1 MDEMY
6 IGSAICEVT
15 VGGELMLPRRFFETS
30 RARCADE
37 YLLIGLH
44 EESPC
49 LVAFDRVYVLQ
60 RQFDVA
66 ERFAKSPGGIQDY
79 HRLRR
84 LYGFVDEAPLAP
96 DGMLQLPPVLRERGA
111 IGTSALL
118 VASGARFEI
127 WDLGH
132 VLAHGPSDLVTL
144 ATLLRMNQ
152 INKEVSNG
160 VAMSTPGARPGAHA
174 ALQPTLCLQ
183 PLPPVSPRHDPIGRR
198 RSAG

>member
-15 VGGELMLPRRFFETS
+15 IGGELMLPRRFFETL
-30 RARCADE
+30 RARSIDD

-60 RQFDVA
+60 RQFEIA
-66 ERFAKSPGGIQDY
+66 ERLAKSPGGFHDH

-84 LYGFVDEAPLAP
+84 YYGFVDEAPLAP

-111 IGTSALL
+111 IGCSALL

-132 VLAHGPSDLVTL
+132 VLAHGPSDLVTM
-144 ATLLRMNQ
+144 ATLLRVNQ
-152 INKEVSNG
+152 TNKEISNG
-160 VAMSTPGARPGAHA
+160 DTLSTAGSCPGAHPPV
-174 ALQPTLCLQ
+174 QPTLCLQ
-183 PLPPVSPRHDPIGRR
+183 PLFAVSPRHDPVGRR

>member
-15 VGGELMLPRRFFETS
+15 IGGELMLPRRFFNTA
-30 RARCADE
+30 RARCVDE
-37 YLLIGLH
+37 FLLIGLH

-66 ERFAKSPGGIQDY
+66 ERLAKSPGAFQDH

-111 IGTSALL
+111 IGTAALL

-132 VLAHGPSDLVTL
+132 VLAHGPSDLVTM

-152 INKEVSNG
+152 INKEVPDG
-160 VAMSTPGARPGAHA
+160 AALSTPGSRPGAYA
-174 ALQPTLCLQ
+174 AAQPALRLQ
-183 PLPPVSPRHDPIGRR
+183 PLPAVSPRHDPIGRR

>member
-15 VGGELMLPRRFFETS
+15 SGGELMLPRRFLETS
-30 RARCADE
+30 RARSVDE

-49 LVAFDRVYVLQ
+49 LVAFDRVYVMQ
-60 RQFDVA
+60 RQFEVA
-66 ERFAKSPGGIQDY
+66 DRFAKSPGGFQD
-79 HRLRR
+79 HNRLRR

-96 DGMLQLPPVLRERGA
+96 DGMLQLPPVLRERGG
-111 IGTSALL
+111 IGTAALL
-118 VASGARFEI
+118 VAGGARFEI

-132 VLAHGPSDLVTL
+132 VLAHGPSDLVTM

-152 INKEVSNG
+152 TNKEVTNG
-160 VAMSTPGARPGAHA
+160 IALSSPGARPGARA
-174 ALQPTLCLQ
+174 TIQPALRLQPVPQ
-183 PLPPVSPRHDPIGRR
+183 VSPRHDPVGRR
-198 RSAG
+198 RGHE

>member
-6 IGSAICEVT
+6 IGSAVCEVT
-15 VGGELMLPRRFFETS
+15 PTGELLLPQRFYETS
-30 RARCADE
+30 RLRCIDE
-37 YLLIGLH
+37 FLLIGLH

-49 LVAFDRVYVLQ
+49 LVAFDRVYVMQ

-66 ERFAKSPGGIQDY
+66 ERFAKSPGGFQDH

-84 LYGFVDEAPLAP
+84 TYGFVDEAPLAP
-96 DGMLQLPPVLRERGA
+96 DGMLQLPGIMRERGG
-111 IGTSALL
+111 IGNAALL

-127 WDLGH
+127 WDFAH

-144 ATLLRMNQ
+144 ATLLQ
-152 INKEVSNG
+152 AHQVHKEVANDGIVS
-160 VAMSTPGARPGAHA
+160 PARPRAGAYPA
-174 ALQPTLCLQ
+174 TQPALCFQ
-183 PLPPVSPRHDPIGRR
+183 PLPPLSPRHDPIGRR